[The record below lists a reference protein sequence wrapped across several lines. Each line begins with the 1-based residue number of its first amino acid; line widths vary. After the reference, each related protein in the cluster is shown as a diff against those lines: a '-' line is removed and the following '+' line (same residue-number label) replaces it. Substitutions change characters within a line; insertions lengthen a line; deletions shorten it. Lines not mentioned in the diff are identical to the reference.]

1 MRARPWSLRFLW
13 EEEAPAMRLAGA
25 GYPREAWVPRE
36 QATGVPLFLRKA
48 VRWFA
53 LAMVG
58 AAITGEIIGVRLIAP
73 VDADCT
79 AYTGSACRQCCYD
92 TICAGKTGRAY
103 LQCYASQAVA
113 DCCNKCKN

>member
-1 MRARPWSLRFLW
+1 MKAWPRSLRFLW
-13 EEEAPAMRLAGA
+13 EEEAPATRPADAGA
-25 GYPREAWVPRE
+25 HE

-48 VRWFA
+48 VRWSA
-53 LAMVG
+53 LAVMG
-58 AAITGEIIGVRLIAP
+58 AALTGQIIGVRLVAP

-79 AYTGSACRQCCYD
+79 MYSGSQCRQCCID

-113 DCCNKCKN
+113 DCCAKCTQ

>member
-1 MRARPWSLRFLW
+1 MVMKAWPWSLRFLW
-13 EEEAPAMRLAGA
+13 EEAPAMRLAGA
-25 GYPREAWVPRE
+25 GARE

-48 VRWFA
+48 VRWSA

-58 AAITGEIIGVRLIAP
+58 AALTGQIIGVRLIAP

-113 DCCNKCKN
+113 DCCNKCTN